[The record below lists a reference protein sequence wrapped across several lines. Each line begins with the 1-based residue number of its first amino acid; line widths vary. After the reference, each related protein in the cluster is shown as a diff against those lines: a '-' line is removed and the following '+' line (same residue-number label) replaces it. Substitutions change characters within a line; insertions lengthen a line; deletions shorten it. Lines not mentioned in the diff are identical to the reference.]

1 MRRKDTGYGIRPNGE
16 LADLKRALSADR
28 ERKELIV
35 LDDCLGQHYFK
46 MQETKE
52 NELLALVKYIMRN
65 PAKLLIM
72 NSRVTIFHEAK
83 ERSCDFRY
91 FMEDE
96 NIKIRK
102 IEMNGLDEEEKGRIF
117 YNHLYFAEIPEEYYR
132 NVSKEQW
139 LSGDRSG
146 M

>member
-1 MRRKDTGYGIRPNGE
+1 MCRKDTGSVYDQWRTVGF
-16 LADLKRALSADR
+16 KRTLSADR

-52 NELLALVKYIMRN
+52 NELLALVKYIMHN
-65 PAKLLIM
+65 PNKLLIM
-72 NSRVTIFHEAK
+72 NSRVTIFHEAR

-91 FMEDE
+91 FMDDE

-102 IEMNGLDEEEKGRIF
+102 LEMNGLDEEEKGWIFTITFIFREFRKNIIRIF
-117 YNHLYFAEIPEEYYR
+117 LRTGVIGR
-132 NVSKEQW
+132 
-139 LSGDRSG
+139 
-146 M
+146 

>member
-1 MRRKDTGYGIRPNGE
+1 MLMLLGDPGVGKTMLTKMLALAFAAEGYRIRYTTNGE

-72 NSRVTIFHEAK
+72 NSRVTIFTK
-83 ERSCDFRY
+83 QRNDRVISGILWR
-91 FMEDE
+91 M
-96 NIKIRK
+96 
-102 IEMNGLDEEEKGRIF
+102 RI
-117 YNHLYFAEIPEEYYR
+117 
-132 NVSKEQW
+132 
-139 LSGDRSG
+139 
-146 M
+146 

>member
-1 MRRKDTGYGIRPNGE
+1 MKTKYYEEGRKLLEKEHMLMLLGDPGVGKTMLTKMLALAFAAEGYRIRYTTNGE

-72 NSRVTIFHEAK
+72 NSRVTI
-83 ERSCDFRY
+83 C
-91 FMEDE
+91 
-96 NIKIRK
+96 
-102 IEMNGLDEEEKGRIF
+102 L
-117 YNHLYFAEIPEEYYR
+117 LYTSPSPR
-132 NVSKEQW
+132 
-139 LSGDRSG
+139 DTR
-146 M
+146 